1 MCYKSG
7 GEWEIEWV
15 NSYGVQAALGFYR
28 YPPVGADDWRY
39 TYQSAVIRVL
49 EMQMLTSSLLQD
61 LAEAA
66 DFATAVELLGQTEYG
81 EIRAA
86 TNSDEMEQ
94 FLLLRRTL
102 VRQLFSEL
110 MLDQDV
116 VWLMRSRDDFANLR
130 LAVRR
135 FVTQQPIE
143 VDYSEEGNIHHDLFE
158 EVFEG
163 ENYDLLPDCMAEA
176 VEQAVLRYYTGKDIR
191 QVDYAIDSVEAGYK
205 QRRARELGSIFL
217 GNLFRIEI
225 DLDNIRT
232 MLRLKWAG
240 SEQKNVFIEGGYL
253 ELERLLAG
261 LDMGYESLANV
272 FFATPYYRILEDGVG
287 YLTSEKSFLKLESLC
302 EEYFTGFLKSTSQI
316 TAGPQPIIAYLLAKE
331 NEIRKVRMI
340 LTAKKNQLDKKLI
353 LDRLG
358 G

>member
-1 MCYKSG
+1 VEDKQRTAN
-7 GEWEIEWV
+7 ID
-15 NSYGVQAALGFYR
+15 FYT
-28 YPPVGADDWRY
+28 YPPVGSDDWRY

-49 EMQMLTSSLLQD
+49 EMQMLTGSLLQD
-61 LAEAA
+61 LAESA
-66 DFATAVELLGQTEYG
+66 DYSTAVELLGQTEYG

-86 TNSDEMEQ
+86 TNGGEMEQ
-94 FLLLRRTL
+94 FLLLRRTM
-102 VRQLFSEL
+102 VRQLFGEL
-110 MLDQDV
+110 MLDQDIV
-116 VWLMRSRDDFANLR
+116 RLMRSRDDFANMR

-143 VDYSEEGNIHHDLFE
+143 VDYSEEGNINHDLFE

-163 ENYDLLPDCMAEA
+163 ENYDLFPDYMAEA
-176 VEQAVLRYYTGKDIR
+176 VEQAVLRYYAGKDIR

-205 QRRARELGSIFL
+205 LRRARELGSIFL

-225 DLDNIRT
+225 DLNNIRT
-232 MLRLKWAG
+232 MLRLKWAQ

-261 LDMGYESLANV
+261 LDTGYEALAGMFYVN
-272 FFATPYYRILEDGVG
+272 PYYEIFEGG
-287 YLTSEKSFLKLESLC
+287 ISYLAGEKSFLRLEKLC
-302 EEYFTGFLKSTSQI
+302 EEYLVGFLKSSGQI